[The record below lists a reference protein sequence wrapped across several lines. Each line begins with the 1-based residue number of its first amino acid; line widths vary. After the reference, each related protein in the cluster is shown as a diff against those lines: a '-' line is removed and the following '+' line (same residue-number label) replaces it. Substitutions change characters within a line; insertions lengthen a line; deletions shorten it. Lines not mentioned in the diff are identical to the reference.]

1 MKRFTYLV
9 VFSVSLVA
17 CDAQSFEPRGN
28 DGIRV
33 GFYNVENLFDTEN
46 DSTIRDDAFT
56 PDGDYRWTDYRLK
69 KKTTDLAKV
78 IRNIGGWEP
87 VEVIGFCEVENRSV
101 LEALARH
108 PILQDVGYEIAHIES
123 PDWRGIDVAAF
134 YRPDKFELLYMQAVP
149 VRRADKPDF
158 STRDILYLKGL
169 ALDDTLHLFFNHWP
183 SRYGGQAKSEPNRFA
198 AAASL
203 KAIIDSIEM
212 VVSNAAILV
221 MGDFNDEWDNA
232 SLLDTLGAKPSSQAS
247 GLVNLMAD
255 MPTNIGSYRY
265 RGDWGYLDQAI
276 ANQALW
282 NGTGTLCIHNQQAY
296 LLQEDYLMEDD
307 DKYPGKKPYRTYLG
321 MRYHGGYSDHLP
333 IFLDVVRCE

>member
-87 VEVIGFCEVENRSV
+87 VEVIGLCEIENRSV

-232 SLLDTLGAKPSSQAS
+232 SLRDTLGAKPSSQAN
-247 GLVNLMAD
+247 GLVNLMAN

-276 ANQALW
+276 ANQSLW
-282 NGTGTLCIHNQQAY
+282 SGTGTLCIHNQQAF
-296 LLQEDYLMEDD
+296 LLQEDYLLEDD